1 MQSVYVQAI
10 QCLKNA
16 YRVRSCIPSREPFV
30 ADIAFVGLF
39 FGIYDILKP
48 ILEKDLGAVD

>member
-1 MQSVYVQAI
+1 M
-10 QCLKNA
+10 
-16 YRVRSCIPSREPFV
+16 